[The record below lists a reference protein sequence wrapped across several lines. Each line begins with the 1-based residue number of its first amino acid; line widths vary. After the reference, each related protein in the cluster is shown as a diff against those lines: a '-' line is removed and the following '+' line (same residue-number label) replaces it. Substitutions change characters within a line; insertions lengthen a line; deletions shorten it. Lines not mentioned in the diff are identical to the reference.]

1 MTMNFQGTLK
11 SDPLKKIQE
20 HYNLYNLTL
29 QTCTGRQG
37 SISFRIPMMCKVVA
51 APCEDPVRRDHAR
64 IKKLSWDT
72 INPTG

>member
-64 IKKLSWDT
+64 IRKLSWDK